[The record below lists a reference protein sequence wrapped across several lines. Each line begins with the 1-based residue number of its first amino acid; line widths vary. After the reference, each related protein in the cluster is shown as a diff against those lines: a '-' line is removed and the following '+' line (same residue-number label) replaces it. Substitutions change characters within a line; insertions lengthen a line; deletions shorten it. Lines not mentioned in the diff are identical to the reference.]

1 MPESQ
6 AHILVVDDD
15 PLLRELLQD
24 TLDTI
29 GYTAEVASDGHEALD
44 RLNQSRFDLVITDI
58 KMPGMDGIT
67 LHKRIR
73 RLYPDMPV
81 LFITG
86 VTSPEVI
93 GQASPAGFLAKPF
106 RISHME
112 ELIREALNR
121 GREHAGA
128 PVRRVMV
135 VDDDDLFRDMLADT
149 LSAHG
154 YTPYAVQNGAQALVE
169 LEQGPVDVV
178 ISDIRMPGMDGIA
191 LLKEIKEKH
200 PDLPVILI
208 TAFLG
213 ESESDQ
219 GASTAEAD
227 GFLSKPFETEQIIA
241 LLRSLSSPDSSNP
254 Q

>member
-1 MPESQ
+1 MPDPQ

-24 TLDTI
+24 TLDAI
-29 GYTAEVASDGHEALD
+29 GYTAEAAVDGHDALE
-44 RLNQSRFDLVITDI
+44 RMKQSRFDLVITDI

-73 RLYPDMPV
+73 RLYPDLPV

-86 VTSPEVI
+86 VASPEII
-93 GQASPAGFLAKPF
+93 GQASPVGFLAKPF

-112 ELIREALNR
+112 ELIREALSR
-121 GREHAGA
+121 RQERARS
-128 PVRRVMV
+128 PIRRVMV
-135 VDDDDLFRDMLADT
+135 VDDDDLFRDMLTDT
-149 LSAHG
+149 LAYHG
-154 YTPYAVQNGAQALVE
+154 YTPYAVQNGQQALVE
-169 LEQGPVDVV
+169 LENGPVDVV
-178 ISDIRMPGMDGIA
+178 ISDIRMPGMDGIQ

-213 ESESDQ
+213 ESESGGRDE
-219 GASTAEAD
+219 TVEAD
-227 GFLSKPFETEQIIA
+227 GFLRKPFEADQIVA
-241 LLRSLSSPDSSNP
+241 LLRSLSATNP
-254 Q
+254 QNPQ